1 MPVLLS
7 YRSQPIDL
15 LYKSIDWFLYEG
27 DSDTK
32 WVKGMPDIKIYFTLA
47 LIKISSDVDINL
59 EMP

>member
-7 YRSQPIDL
+7 CRNQPIDL

-32 WVKGMPDIKIYFTLA
+32 WVKDMPDIKIYFTSA
-47 LIKISSDVDINL
+47 LIKISFDVDINL